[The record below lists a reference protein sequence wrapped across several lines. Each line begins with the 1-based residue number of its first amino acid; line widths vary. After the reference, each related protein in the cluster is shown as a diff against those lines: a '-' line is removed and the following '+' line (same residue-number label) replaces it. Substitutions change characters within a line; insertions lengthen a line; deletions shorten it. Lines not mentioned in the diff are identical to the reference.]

1 MNDPFYI
8 YRPGLDL
15 LGLSEGTDKKRGY
28 NETLAYGAYTD
39 GDRNLVAM
47 TLDQIEQLQTKML
60 LHPKNK
66 LNSSA
71 LGRYQIVRKTL
82 RKLKTDLKLSG
93 TLLYD
98 KGLQDRFGVELMR
111 GRGIDI
117 WLAGDMSEDALI
129 NALAKEWASL
139 PTTSGFGHYDGQ
151 RASVSVVR
159 VRQVLA
165 EIRRRRSDPTP
176 KPVPVNTGSK
186 PAPSED
192 GFLVRFL
199 KAIFGV
205 KA

>member
-28 NETLAYGAYTD
+28 NETLAYGAYSG

-47 TLDQIEQLQTKML
+47 TLDQIELLQTAML
-60 LHPKNK
+60 RHPKNY

-71 LGRYQIVRKTL
+71 LGRYQIVRTTL
-82 RKLKTDLKLSG
+82 RKLKASLKLSG
-93 TLLYD
+93 AMFFD
-98 KGLQDRFGVELMR
+98 QALQDRLGVELMR

-139 PTTSGFGHYDGQ
+139 PTTAGIGHYDGQ
-151 RASVSVVR
+151 RASVSVTR
-159 VRQVLA
+159 VRKTLD
-165 EIRRRRSDPTP
+165 EIRRRRQEGKPTP
-176 KPVPVNTGSK
+176 IPS
-186 PAPSED
+186 PAPAPAKNSD
-192 GFLVRFL
+192 GLIVRIL

>member
-47 TLDQIEQLQTKML
+47 TLDQIDQLQTRML
-60 LHPKNK
+60 QHPKNY

-71 LGRYQIVRKTL
+71 LGRYQVVRTTL
-82 RKLKTDLKLSG
+82 RKLKASLKLSG
-93 TLLYD
+93 ATLFD
-98 KGLQDRFGVELMR
+98 KALQDRLGVELMR

-139 PTTSGFGHYDGQ
+139 PTTAGIGHYDGQ

-165 EIRRRRSDPTP
+165 DIRRRRSDPTP
-176 KPVPVNTGSK
+176 KLAPVETGSK
-186 PAPSED
+186 PVPSDD

>member
-60 LHPKNK
+60 QHPKNY

-71 LGRYQIVRKTL
+71 LGRYQIVRTTL
-82 RKLKTDLKLSG
+82 RKLKASLKLG
-93 TLLYD
+93 GAMLFD
-98 KGLQDRFGVELMR
+98 KALQDRLGVELMR

-151 RASVSVVR
+151 RASVSVTR
-159 VRQVLA
+159 VRQTLA
-165 EIRRRRSDPTP
+165 EIRRRRSEPAPKPAPVDNGS
-176 KPVPVNTGSK
+176 KPVPT
-186 PAPSED
+186 ED

>member
-1 MNDPFYI
+1 MFDPFYI

-15 LGLSEGTDKKRGY
+15 LGVSEGTDKKRGY

-39 GDRNLVAM
+39 GDRNLIAM
-47 TLDQIEQLQTKML
+47 TIDQIDQLQTKML
-60 LHPKNK
+60 QHPKNY

-71 LGRYQIVRKTL
+71 LGRYQIVRTTL
-82 RKLKTDLKLSG
+82 RKLKVSLKLSG
-93 TLLYD
+93 AMLFD
-98 KGLQDRFGVELMR
+98 KALQDRLGVELMR

-151 RASVSVVR
+151 RASVSVTR
-159 VRQVLA
+159 VRQTLA
-165 EIRRRRSDPTP
+165 EVRRRRAEGQPTA
-176 KPVPVNTGSK
+176 
-186 PAPSED
+186 PAPSPAPAPAKDSD
-192 GFLVRFL
+192 GLIVRIL